1 MLWQMVEEATTVLD
15 CVPLCIELKTP
26 TVKLLSEMLT
36 EATQQFIKADSDAM
50 CTRTGGTLCH
60 LLELVGYNAGW
71 SSRSG
76 LPLHPAAYDSKDP
89 IIPAVLSLSGSL
101 SAYHSSGFLYLWLC
115 YLAVVLVWH
124 CHLLV
129 VLVLAPI
136 VWPPLIVCLQM
147 NLAIDQLL
155 AAPDLEDRVGG
166 AQVTSKHQVHHDVH
180 RFMQLCT
187 QVYHAV
193 CNVFDIGFKTLYP
206 VWICI

>member
-1 MLWQMVEEATTVLD
+1 MWQMVEEATTVLD

-89 IIPAVLSLSGSL
+89 IIPAVLSLWLSLCLSLIGFSISLALLLGSGVGLALSL
-101 SAYHSSGFLYLWLC
+101 AGSACFGADSV
-115 YLAVVLVWH
+115 AAAH
-124 CHLLV
+124 C
-129 VLVLAPI
+129 
-136 VWPPLIVCLQM
+136 
-147 NLAIDQLL
+147 LL
-155 AAPDLEDRVGG
+155 ADEP
-166 AQVTSKHQVHHDVH
+166 SH
-180 RFMQLCT
+180 
-187 QVYHAV
+187 
-193 CNVFDIGFKTLYP
+193 
-206 VWICI
+206 